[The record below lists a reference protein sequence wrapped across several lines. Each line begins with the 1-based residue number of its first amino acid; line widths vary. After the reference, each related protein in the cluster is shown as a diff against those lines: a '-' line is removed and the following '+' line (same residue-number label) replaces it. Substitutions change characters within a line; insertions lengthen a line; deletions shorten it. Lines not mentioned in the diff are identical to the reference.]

1 MYCPICQK
9 EGSQPIGVAKDYL
22 VTHERFTLDQCPHCG
37 FIRTA
42 DAPKGECLGLYYK
55 SVDYISHSDTQRTFF
70 DRLYHWMRRWMLS
83 IKRRLIGKYLP
94 SQTSKAHP
102 LSLLD
107 IGCGTGYFARYMQ
120 EHGYHITAIEQ
131 DSDARAFVQKH
142 HGFTPHSSLLGA
154 PLQEHQFD
162 VITLWHVLEHIDTLE
177 EHFDI
182 IRHSIAKEGLLVVAL
197 PNPCSWDAGYYKTAW
212 AAWDVPRHLWH
223 FSPDNIEQL
232 ASRYG
237 FRLKKVK
244 PMFLDVFYIALLTER
259 QKGRMPIASALKAF
273 AVGVVGTL
281 QTLFSSRKASSLIY
295 FFTRK

>member
-1 MYCPICQK
+1 MWTISLTATRRELFLIASITGCADGCFRSK
-9 EGSQPIGVAKDYL
+9 EDSL
-22 VTHERFTLDQCPHCG
+22 E
-37 FIRTA
+37 
-42 DAPKGECLGLYYK
+42 
-55 SVDYISHSDTQRTFF
+55 
-70 DRLYHWMRRWMLS
+70 S
-83 IKRRLIGKYLP
+83 IFLHRPLTP
-94 SQTSKAHP
+94 HP

-212 AAWDVPRHLWH
+212 AAWDVPRHPVA
-223 FSPDNIEQL
+223 FL
-232 ASRYG
+232 ARQYSAIG
-237 FRLKKVK
+237 ISIRLSFEKGQA
-244 PMFLDVFYIALLTER
+244 DVFRCLLYSVAHRTS
-259 QKGRMPIASALKAF
+259 K
-273 AVGVVGTL
+273 
-281 QTLFSSRKASSLIY
+281 RKDAYCFCS
-295 FFTRK
+295 